1 MGWEVMK
8 AENWDVKPGIIRR
21 KIGVGMDAAFE
32 DPLPSEGVHEVSF
45 TIVKSPL
52 GCVCLYLGICD
63 AEHVHKYKQRS
74 SNPNVEEEIVAW
86 AFCGACGYLCH
97 FRSPH
102 EEYSS
107 GWRQHAMPKT
117 QNLADTKRA
126 KGAVVKAIVDMDKRT
141 LAFKVND
148 EELVDAKV
156 ELPASVRP
164 FILISQTDDTIRM
177 SVTRLETAPPA

>member
-1 MGWEVMK
+1 MWEVMK
-8 AENWDVKPGIIRR
+8 KENWDVKTSTIRR
-21 KIGVGMDAAFE
+21 KVGVGMDAAFA
-32 DPLPSEGVHEVSF
+32 DALPAEGRHEVSF

-52 GCVCLYLGICD
+52 GCVCMYMGVCD
-63 AEHVHKYKQRS
+63 SEHVHKYKQRS
-74 SNPNVEEEIVAW
+74 SNPNDEEEIVAW

-117 QNLADTKRA
+117 QNLADDKRA
-126 KGAVVKAIVDMDKRT
+126 RGSVVKAVVDMDKRT
-141 LAFKVND
+141 LSFQVND
-148 EELVDAKV
+148 EDAV
-156 ELPASVRP
+156 SAEVQLPPSVRP

-177 SVTRLETAPPA
+177 SVKRLDAATPA